1 MRKQRDGDHT
11 KTLYT
16 HSGVDHGPL
25 SLASPGGVSE
35 MTHLQTPSGTK
46 RPSEHHQVCV
56 LPALQPFKTSKATRF
71 KVDMIDLE
79 QKTTPEPTGWQDRGL
94 RCPGKAGCLIVELN
108 FVFIGINSEG
118 FSFSIIQQHPIF
130 PLHLSQTGGE
140 KLHMSITLA
149 ICWPA

>member
-1 MRKQRDGDHT
+1 M
-11 KTLYT
+11 
-16 HSGVDHGPL
+16 DHGSL
-25 SLASPGGVSE
+25 SLASPGRVSE
-35 MTHLQTPSGTK
+35 MIHFQTPSGTK
-46 RPSEHHQVCV
+46 GPSEHHQVCMLLAV
-56 LPALQPFKTSKATRF
+56 QPFQDRQSHQIQSVHGLK
-71 KVDMIDLE
+71 
-79 QKTTPEPTGWQDRGL
+79 QKTMSEPTTWQDRGL
-94 RCPGKAGCLIVELN
+94 RCPGKAGRLIVELN